1 MINPQT
7 LKSSDFERHNLEC
20 VKTGDTVDFYWG
32 MGTSYISKE
41 ELIHLLKGGVLAD
54 YSSMEYAFFYKLD
67 DEALKF
73 AQNILK
79 ASEE

>member
-41 ELIHLLKGGVLAD
+41 E
-54 YSSMEYAFFYKLD
+54 F
-67 DEALKF
+67 
-73 AQNILK
+73 N
-79 ASEE
+79 